1 MADCLPRAIAF
12 FHSQLVSRAFTP
24 GGDDPSE
31 KFLVRCL
38 LALRNTL
45 STSAYLPTAR
55 AAPQAHTCHQAL
67 AALSNTNPLHN
78 LAVGDHVTQTQTQTL
93 TLAARAGQALAAF
106 FSSSALAQLCRALLT
121 RALVL
126 SPAEL
131 AEYDDDPE
139 GFVHEESVAR
149 ETEGLRKCAA
159 CNRAACCLLPAAC
172 CLLPA
177 A

>member
-55 AAPQAHTCHQAL
+55 AAPQAHT
-67 AALSNTNPLHN
+67 
-78 LAVGDHVTQTQTQTL
+78 
-93 TLAARAGQALAAF
+93 
-106 FSSSALAQLCRALLT
+106 
-121 RALVL
+121 
-126 SPAEL
+126 
-131 AEYDDDPE
+131 
-139 GFVHEESVAR
+139 
-149 ETEGLRKCAA
+149 
-159 CNRAACCLLPAAC
+159 
-172 CLLPA
+172 
-177 A
+177 

>member
-1 MADCLPRAIAF
+1 MLVEAQAQQERLAVAGAPEALMRLLLLLAKLMMEVQDLHPLAMADCLPRAIAF

-67 AALSNTNPLHN
+67 AAFSNPKP
-78 LAVGDHVTQTQTQTL
+78 
-93 TLAARAGQALAAF
+93 
-106 FSSSALAQLCRALLT
+106 
-121 RALVL
+121 
-126 SPAEL
+126 SP
-131 AEYDDDPE
+131 
-139 GFVHEESVAR
+139 
-149 ETEGLRKCAA
+149 
-159 CNRAACCLLPAAC
+159 
-172 CLLPA
+172 
-177 A
+177 

>member
-67 AALSNTNPLHN
+67 AA
-78 LAVGDHVTQTQTQTL
+78 
-93 TLAARAGQALAAF
+93 F

-131 AEYDDDPE
+131 AEYAPMWKA
-139 GFVHEESVAR
+139 VAQA
-149 ETEGLRKCAA
+149 LRPL
-159 CNRAACCLLPAAC
+159 RPSGTHTRQRQIG
-172 CLLPA
+172 
-177 A
+177 

>member
-1 MADCLPRAIAF
+1 MLVEAQAQQERLAVAGAPEALMRLLLLLAKLMMEVQDLHPLAMADCLPRAIAF

-67 AALSNTNPLHN
+67 AAFSNRNPLH
-78 LAVGDHVTQTQTQTL
+78 DHNP
-93 TLAARAGQALAAF
+93 F
-106 FSSSALAQLCRALLT
+106 
-121 RALVL
+121 
-126 SPAEL
+126 
-131 AEYDDDPE
+131 
-139 GFVHEESVAR
+139 
-149 ETEGLRKCAA
+149 
-159 CNRAACCLLPAAC
+159 
-172 CLLPA
+172 
-177 A
+177 